1 MLLGPIAQ
9 ALGADAVLGTELVC
23 FAGRCTGVLHGH
35 PNMRSGKLERV
46 RRWLQGRQQGEATLR
61 RATFYSD
68 SINDL
73 ALLSAVGR
81 PVVVDPDRRLAA
93 TAIRKG
99 WKLMQLEPQ
108 PARPRSRP
116 LNPVAA

>member
-1 MLLGPIAQ
+1 VICPAYTALWPIAQ

-61 RATFYSD
+61 RSRAHAS
-68 SINDL
+68 
-73 ALLSAVGR
+73 
-81 PVVVDPDRRLAA
+81 PAA
-93 TAIRKG
+93 RAHDAHR
-99 WKLMQLEPQ
+99 
-108 PARPRSRP
+108 
-116 LNPVAA
+116 